1 MKKVIAIIGSN
12 RKQVTF
18 NAIREFEKYL
28 SSFGDIEFETVFLKD
43 YSLGYCQ
50 GCKLCFDKG
59 EEHCPLHD
67 DRDEL
72 IKRLSESDG
81 VIFAVPNYAFHVP
94 APVKN
99 LLDRLAFIF
108 HRPRFFGKTFT
119 SVVTQGFFGGKSII
133 RYLNSM
139 AENFGFKATRGCVLQ
154 GLEPMT
160 DAACDKNSKAIKKAA
175 LRFYRELK
183 QPSRS
188 PSYYRLI
195 MFRMARSGISNLDDG
210 YCDYRHFKEKGWFES
225 NYYCDSSL
233 SPFKKLAGH
242 LFDLLGRKLIKQA

>member
-1 MKKVIAIIGSN
+1 MKKVLAVIGSN

-18 NAIREFEKYL
+18 NAICEYENYL
-28 SSFGDIEFETVFLKD
+28 GSFGDIEFETIFLKD
-43 YSLGYCQ
+43 YNLGYCQ

-59 EEHCPLHD
+59 EAHCPLHD
-67 DRDEL
+67 DRDDL
-72 IKRLSESDG
+72 IKKLEESDG

-94 APVKN
+94 AQVKN

-133 RYLNSM
+133 SYLNTM
-139 AENFGFKATRGCVLQ
+139 AENFGFKTTKGCVLR

-160 DAACDKNSKAIKKAA
+160 DAALDKNSKTIKKAA

-183 QPSRS
+183 QPPKS
-188 PSYYRLI
+188 PSYFRLI
-195 MFRMARSGISNLDDG
+195 LFRMARSGISNLDDS
-210 YCDYRHFKEKGWFES
+210 YYDYRHFKEMGWLES
-225 NYYCDSSL
+225 DYYCDSTL
-233 SPFKKLAGH
+233 SPFKKLVGF
-242 LFDLLGRKLIKQA
+242 LFDLLGRWLIKEA